1 MGKKQQSE
9 LLEELRAAQ
18 LSKDKMGNLEA
29 AVAEMQANEAA
40 ARASALSSQGKM
52 KALQSKMLQVRE
64 KRAQLEHAQQKK
76 DTLTK
81 KTADHRRELTA
92 LETSRLDTQQQNA
105 SELSALEAQQRQCE
119 VETQSL
125 KLQESSLHEE
135 HAAKEAALSEARKQ
149 KEVSIREM
157 QAIRESLLKELQV
170 AGRAVLEEAPDSAL
184 SLPSGS
190 VGRRHRFVHA
200 RWKRVRSGTRKRRRI
215 ARELSEQNFVAAA
228 GDDGKVFG
236 AGGEPKGGEG
246 AELAELTGD
255 AAAEKTGDA
264 GGEPSETACDQG
276 TGSELTAV
284 CADGEPC
291 VLPADNP
298 GGGNSE
304 MTAVD
309 TGEVILSGA
318 S

>member
-64 KRAQLEHAQQKK
+64 NRAQLEHAQQKK

-81 KTADHRRELTA
+81 KTADHRR
-92 LETSRLDTQQQNA
+92 
-105 SELSALEAQQRQCE
+105 ELSALEAQQRQCE

-200 RWKRVRSGTRKRRRI
+200 RWKRARSGTRKRRRI

-228 GDDGKVFG
+228 GDDGEVFG

-291 VLPADNP
+291 GLPADNP